1 MSGKKSDELYL
12 KLNNLLE
19 KVEKENENE
28 YEYTENRLEDKVE
41 EKAD

>member
-1 MSGKKSDELYL
+1 MSGKKSDDLYL

-19 KVEKENENE
+19 KVEKENE
-28 YEYTENRLEDKVE
+28 YEYTENRLKDKVE